1 MCTTIL
7 LSLLLLY
14 FFSGWML
21 VLDATTLRQQRHLLA
36 DKHNYTK
43 TDDITVHQ
51 TLVGDL

>member
-1 MCTTIL
+1 MCAAIL

-14 FFSGWML
+14 FFSGWMS
-21 VLDATTLRQQRHLLA
+21 VPDANTLRQQRHLSA

-43 TDDITVHQ
+43 SDDITVHQ